1 MRGADATRR
10 RSRRTSDAGVNSPL
24 IEFGFYGG
32 KRRKV
37 GPARFGLATSRL
49 SAGRSNRAKLRAR
62 GGAEGMNQLKRSL
75 RYETGDWVGSRRPA
89 IVARTPD
96 VHGAGFLPDTERTAA
111 GRPSRNNNP
120 ETLITEPPNPKSRD
134 DGSPRG
140 HQTGEEREQVPTGP
154 DTRAEDPD
162 RPERGAA
169 RAVRREP
176 PAVEVHRGDGRGRE
190 AQARGHGHERQA
202 ARGAGRDRRVRAP

>member
-62 GGAEGMNQLKRSL
+62 GGAEGMNRLKRSL
-75 RYETGDWVGSRRPA
+75 RYEVSGLARGSRTRDLRPNTG
-89 IVARTPD
+89 VLRNPDSCRTRS
-96 VHGAGFLPDTERTAA
+96 G
-111 GRPSRNNNP
+111 
-120 ETLITEPPNPKSRD
+120 
-134 DGSPRG
+134 PR
-140 HQTGEEREQVPTGP
+140 
-154 DTRAEDPD
+154 
-162 RPERGAA
+162 
-169 RAVRREP
+169 
-176 PAVEVHRGDGRGRE
+176 
-190 AQARGHGHERQA
+190 
-202 ARGAGRDRRVRAP
+202 